1 MEANHTIKTLAI
13 LFIFAIC
20 GVSSLWAETVVD
32 VPQPGILSSQLTTM
46 DKNVKI
52 NGAINGSDIKYLRQ
66 QINNGNITSLNL
78 SDASI
83 VSGGDAYYE
92 EFTTNDNIV
101 GECMFNQCEN
111 LEYISLPNSIT
122 YISSKAF
129 SKSGL
134 KKIEIPDKVS
144 TLGFDA
150 FAYCNALDTVV
161 LGRKTNKLEQGV
173 FFGSSV
179 KVVYVRS
186 SFIPTITYYLFS
198 SNPTICVYSD
208 MKDDFADSD
217 WNEFGTIVG
226 NLEELYPQDMT
237 SSILKTSLDKYFV
250 DKACTELKSE
260 YASMHV
266 DGLMHEMTNDSLP
279 DAVVNMILK
288 IRNDSWAAHEKE
300 FRISEYKAYSD
311 ANYWNGAMMATGGS
325 YMGNPTG
332 IYASDDSPLYVFVD
346 QDIPSD
352 ATLYFAGCVN
362 NDLIGNAKTGH
373 KLTKGLNIIDGQKDA
388 LYYIVYTADTRS
400 KTKKLSEW
408 PDIKIHIEGGVV
420 NGYYDVARHNDN
432 DYVELLNNAT
442 HDLFTVK
449 GGETILNFKTSTYK
463 EVFPST
469 IKSSV
474 VWFDSLTVWEKELM
488 GMCESVAS
496 GRRAIAPFRLTGG
509 EAIFPIY
516 YNNPNF
522 AIEGKAS
529 DDGYANSCPYR
540 TSYNSVDCIRKSF
553 VIQAGLDD
561 WCAAHECGH
570 NNQGAINLES
580 CTEVSNNL
588 FSNVICYLDGVTTT
602 KGHPLAT
609 TMNYYAHRVPFF
621 SRDVTSKMRMY
632 YQLYL
637 YYHQAEKNTAF
648 YPTLFQELRKD
659 PLELWTNTYN
669 SSLKFVRKVCEVA
682 QEDLTDFFT
691 VWGFFEPCNLTI
703 DDYGIYDLTVTQE
716 DIDKTLEEISKYPKK
731 NREILFIEDRVEEI
745 PATDFLVAKDGKRAG
760 SDQIGQCGDLGQFT
774 DFISASAEPSEY
786 AYLQVDTLYA
796 MNGKGGVGF
805 LVQDKDGKILYAANT
820 LSFCIPSCV
829 GKEFAIYS
837 VDADGTLHEV
847 SRQEGGLEIVH
858 LTEPGKLS
866 DSLSTLAVK
875 AVITG
880 PLNGTDIQY
889 LRKLI
894 NEEKLQSIDISGAT
908 IVGGGDAYY
917 EDYTTASDEI
927 GRNSFYYCA
936 KLGSVVLPQSVNTI
950 GRQAFS
956 RSGLQD
962 VEIPEGVTSIG
973 FDAFAYCS
981 QLSKVI
987 IGPDVEKIQQ
997 GAFYESAV
1005 KDVYVK
1011 PTTPPAIASY
1021 LFSSK
1026 PIIHVYA
1033 SALADYET
1041 SGWAEFGTLV
1051 GDLEEC
1057 ELTKVEDI
1065 EVISQTTPKDGYI
1078 YDMFGRRVSSLQ
1090 PANVYIKDGKKI
1102 IFLR

>member
-20 GVSSLWAETVVD
+20 GVSSLWAETIVS
-32 VPQPGILSSQLTTM
+32 VPQPGTLSALLTTM

-66 QINNGNITSLNL
+66 QINNGLITSLNL

-92 EFTTNDNIV
+92 GFTTNDNIV
-101 GECMFNQCEN
+101 GECMFNQCEK

-186 SFIPTITYYLFS
+186 SSIPTITYYLFS

-288 IRNDSWAAHEKE
+288 IRNDGWAANEKE

-408 PDIKIHIEGGVV
+408 PDIKIHVEGGVV

-496 GRRAIAPFRLTGG
+496 GRRAVAPFRLTGG

-609 TMNYYAHRVPFF
+609 TMNYYAHHVPFF

-691 VWGFFEPCNLTI
+691 AWGFFEPCNLTI

-805 LVQDKDGKILYAANT
+805 LVQDKNGKILYAANT

-1033 SALADYET
+1033 SALADYEA

>member
-1 MEANHTIKTLAI
+1 MGIKLHIIRTLAI
-13 LFIFAIC
+13 SFSLAIC
-20 GVSSLWAETVVD
+20 GISSLWAETVVD
-32 VPQPGILSSQLTTM
+32 VQQAGSLSSLLTSMEKEVRLT
-46 DKNVKI
+46 
-52 NGAINGSDIKYLRQ
+52 GYINGSDVKYLRE
-66 QINNGNITSLNL
+66 QINGGNITSLNL
-78 SDASI
+78 SDVSI

-92 EFTTNDNIV
+92 DYKTSDGII
-101 GECMFNQCEN
+101 GDYMFNQCGN
-111 LEYISLPNSIT
+111 LEHVVLPNNISE
-122 YISSKAF
+122 ISSKAF
-129 SKSGL
+129 SRTGL
-134 KKIEIPDKVS
+134 KKIEIPDNVS

-150 FAYCNALDTVV
+150 FAYCSSLDTVV
-161 LGRKTNKLEQGV
+161 LGKKVKTLNQGV
-173 FFGSSV
+173 FYGSSV
-179 KVVYVRS
+179 KKAYVRT
-186 SFIPTITYYLFS
+186 SFIPAISYYLFS
-198 SNPTICVYSD
+198 SSPTICVYSD
-208 MKDDFADSD
+208 LMDDFIDSD

-226 NLEELYPQDMT
+226 ELETIYAQDIDP
-237 SSILKTSLDKYFV
+237 SITLRSLMNVYFA
-250 DKACTELKSE
+250 DNACTELKSE
-260 YASMHV
+260 YASMDDATLTQTMTS
-266 DGLMHEMTNDSLP
+266 DGVTDDLINI
-279 DAVVNMILK
+279 ALK
-288 IRNDSWAAHEKE
+288 VKKNQWNAYEKE
-300 FRISEYKAYSD
+300 FRIHEYNAYSD
-311 ANYWNGAMMATGGS
+311 ANYWNQAMKATGGS

-332 IYASDDSPLYVFVD
+332 IYASDDSHIYVFVD

-362 NDLIGNAKTGH
+362 NDLIRNAKTGQR
-373 KLTKGLNIIDGQKDA
+373 LRKGLNIIDGQKDA

-408 PDIKIHIEGGVV
+408 PDIKIHVEGGVV

-432 DYVELLNNAT
+432 DYVALLNNAT
-442 HDLFTVK
+442 YDLFTVK

-496 GRRAIAPFRLTGG
+496 GRRAVAPFRLTGG

-637 YYHQAEKNTAF
+637 YYHQAEKNMSF

-659 PLELWTNTYN
+659 PLELWTNTNN

-691 VWGFFEPCNLTI
+691 AWGFFEPCNLTI

-774 DFISASAEPSEY
+774 DFLSGESQPSQY
-786 AYLQVDTLYA
+786 TYIQADSLYA
-796 MNGKGGVGF
+796 MSGSGGIGF
-805 LVQDKDGKILYAANT
+805 VALNSDGKMVYAANA
-820 LSFCIPSCV
+820 LRFCIPSCV
-829 GKEFAIYS
+829 DEDFTIYS
-837 VDADGTLHEV
+837 VDLDGTMHEV
-847 SRQEGGLEIVH
+847 AKSGSGVETISM
-858 LTEPGKLS
+858 TEAGTLS
-866 DSLSTLAVK
+866 DHLSAQAVK
-875 AVITG
+875 AKISG
-880 PLNGTDIQY
+880 PINGTDIKY
-889 LRKLI
+889 LRQLVAAG
-894 NEEKLQSIDISGAT
+894 NLQSIDLSEAT
-908 IVGGGDAYY
+908 IVSGGDAYY
-917 EDYTTASDEI
+917 ETYTTSDDDM
-927 GRNSFYYCA
+927 GAYSFYNHRG
-936 KLGSVVLPQSVNTI
+936 LVSLTLPQTI
-950 GRQAFS
+950 
-956 RSGLQD
+956 
-962 VEIPEGVTSIG
+962 TSIG
-973 FDAFAYCS
+973 SNAFAQSGLMSVQIPDNVVSVELDAFAYCS
-981 QLSKVI
+981 QLSTVE
-987 IGPDVEKIQQ
+987 IGENVKRLSQ
-997 GAFYESAV
+997 GVFYNSEV
-1005 KDVYVK
+1005 KHVYVK
-1011 PTTPPAIASY
+1011 AKTPPAIGNY

-1033 SALADYET
+1033 ESLAEYEASA
-1041 SGWAEFGTLV
+1041 WAEYGMLV
-1051 GDLEEC
+1051 GDLGEY
-1057 ELTKVEDI
+1057 TKI
-1065 EVISQTTPKDGYI
+1065 KEVDAVSQKSPDGFI
-1078 YDMFGRRVSSLQ
+1078 YDLLGRRSSSLQ

>member
-1 MEANHTIKTLAI
+1 MEANYTIKTLAI

-20 GVSSLWAETVVD
+20 GVSSLWAETIVS
-32 VPQPGILSSQLTTM
+32 VPQPGSLPALLTTM

-186 SFIPTITYYLFS
+186 SFIPTITYYLLS

-408 PDIKIHIEGGVV
+408 PDIKIHVEGGVV

-496 GRRAIAPFRLTGG
+496 GRRAVAPFRLTGG

-522 AIEGKAS
+522 AIEGEAT

-540 TSYNSVDCIRKSF
+540 TSYNSADCIRKSF

-659 PLELWTNTYN
+659 PLELWKNTDN

-691 VWGFFEPCNLTI
+691 AWGFFEPCNLTI

-1033 SALADYET
+1033 SALADYEA

-1078 YDMFGRRVSSLQ
+1078 YDMFGRRVTSLQ
-1090 PANVYIKDGKKI
+1090 PANIYIKDGKKI

>member
-92 EFTTNDNIV
+92 EFTTNDNVV
-101 GECMFNQCEN
+101 GEYMFNQCEK

-186 SFIPTITYYLFS
+186 SSIPTITYYLLS

-408 PDIKIHIEGGVV
+408 PDIKIHVEGGVV

-432 DYVELLNNAT
+432 D
-442 HDLFTVK
+442 
-449 GGETILNFKTSTYK
+449 
-463 EVFPST
+463 
-469 IKSSV
+469 
-474 VWFDSLTVWEKELM
+474 
-488 GMCESVAS
+488 
-496 GRRAIAPFRLTGG
+496 
-509 EAIFPIY
+509 
-516 YNNPNF
+516 
-522 AIEGKAS
+522 
-529 DDGYANSCPYR
+529 
-540 TSYNSVDCIRKSF
+540 
-553 VIQAGLDD
+553 
-561 WCAAHECGH
+561 
-570 NNQGAINLES
+570 
-580 CTEVSNNL
+580 
-588 FSNVICYLDGVTTT
+588 
-602 KGHPLAT
+602 
-609 TMNYYAHRVPFF
+609 
-621 SRDVTSKMRMY
+621 
-632 YQLYL
+632 
-637 YYHQAEKNTAF
+637 
-648 YPTLFQELRKD
+648 
-659 PLELWTNTYN
+659 
-669 SSLKFVRKVCEVA
+669 
-682 QEDLTDFFT
+682 
-691 VWGFFEPCNLTI
+691 
-703 DDYGIYDLTVTQE
+703 
-716 DIDKTLEEISKYPKK
+716 
-731 NREILFIEDRVEEI
+731 
-745 PATDFLVAKDGKRAG
+745 
-760 SDQIGQCGDLGQFT
+760 
-774 DFISASAEPSEY
+774 
-786 AYLQVDTLYA
+786 
-796 MNGKGGVGF
+796 
-805 LVQDKDGKILYAANT
+805 
-820 LSFCIPSCV
+820 
-829 GKEFAIYS
+829 
-837 VDADGTLHEV
+837 
-847 SRQEGGLEIVH
+847 
-858 LTEPGKLS
+858 
-866 DSLSTLAVK
+866 
-875 AVITG
+875 
-880 PLNGTDIQY
+880 
-889 LRKLI
+889 
-894 NEEKLQSIDISGAT
+894 
-908 IVGGGDAYY
+908 
-917 EDYTTASDEI
+917 
-927 GRNSFYYCA
+927 
-936 KLGSVVLPQSVNTI
+936 
-950 GRQAFS
+950 
-956 RSGLQD
+956 
-962 VEIPEGVTSIG
+962 
-973 FDAFAYCS
+973 
-981 QLSKVI
+981 
-987 IGPDVEKIQQ
+987 
-997 GAFYESAV
+997 
-1005 KDVYVK
+1005 
-1011 PTTPPAIASY
+1011 
-1021 LFSSK
+1021 
-1026 PIIHVYA
+1026 
-1033 SALADYET
+1033 
-1041 SGWAEFGTLV
+1041 
-1051 GDLEEC
+1051 
-1057 ELTKVEDI
+1057 
-1065 EVISQTTPKDGYI
+1065 
-1078 YDMFGRRVSSLQ
+1078 
-1090 PANVYIKDGKKI
+1090 
-1102 IFLR
+1102 